1 MSNTFTRDPQP
12 RIQYSGNG
20 SRTTFGFPFPVLA
33 SDDLLVY
40 VNDTPATGFAISGL
54 ADPAGGEIDFIEPP
68 AAGTNI
74 TLLRRTE
81 GIRETEFVDGGPFR
95 AAAINAELDRI
106 MLLIQENREEH
117 NRALRARPIEAAS
130 DFCLPPTTER
140 ANRLLGFDSAGQPTV
155 FGETELPSSGD
166 ASGVLVTSSGGTTAR
181 TLGEHVATLV
191 NVRDFGAMGDGVT
204 DDAAAFQA
212 AIAAA
217 QTRSS
222 PVYVPASPIAYILGA
237 TLTLDGVSM
246 VGEGAGS
253 TLKLALSTGS
263 ALQLIGSGP
272 RLSELRLL
280 GPGVTA
286 PPSEP
291 ADIDLSGV
299 SLDGITVLSGTDAA
313 VLHSVEVVGCHKG
326 LMIEGGVAAI
336 IGCRFAFNRTGMEL
350 GAGAQGSVLLS
361 KTRFHACTSG
371 ILADGTAAFQQL
383 ALRGGALSACG
394 VGLELSGATGDW
406 RGIELSDLTFTNN
419 LEADL
424 RVGPRQSM
432 GLRGCHLDEGGKRIG
447 AAIDLQASGE
457 TVEAPNLIA
466 EHTRAEV
473 TQVVTVQLSGGTNLN
488 LLQPGDLIVL
498 ASDADDVDDHWT
510 SLKATRGG
518 VVHKVVSQAAST
530 ATVELATATVSPL
543 PQAGNEIRVVGRFG
557 TAMVDSIGA
566 SVPAGEF
573 IWLRAEDHCRVFA
586 AQNPMAIDQIAM
598 GGANSDLRYLP
609 GLGGEVAEISGVEL
623 DHGAVNGALVR
634 LFTFTIAQNTAVSF
648 TPPGTVGM
656 VQAFAQSLATGDPI
670 TAIFSYRA
678 DGLGY
683 TELLAKGTTNPSGS
697 DVQVLQLTALTGTT
711 GTAGKFT
718 YSAHTDGK
726 IYIENRRSGPP
737 HTVAVY
743 VVGAPA

>member
-12 RIQYSGNG
+12 RIQYSGDG

-33 SDDLLVY
+33 SDDLLVF

-54 ADPAGGEIDFIEPP
+54 TDPAGGEIDFIDPP
-68 AAGTNI
+68 AAGTSI

-117 NRALRARPIEAAS
+117 NRALRGRPIEAAT

-140 ANRLLGFDSAGQPTV
+140 ANRLLGFDSAGRPMV

-181 TLGEHVATLV
+181 ALGEHLATLV

-204 DDAAAFQA
+204 DDAVAFQA

-222 PVYVPASPIAYILGA
+222 PVYVPASPTAYLLGA

-253 TLKLALSTGS
+253 TLKLALSSGS
-263 ALQLIGSGP
+263 ALQLMGNGP
-272 RLSELRLL
+272 RLSGLRLL
-280 GPGVTA
+280 GPGVTS
-286 PPSEP
+286 PPSGP
-291 ADIDLSGV
+291 ADVDLSGV
-299 SLDGITVLSGTDAA
+299 SLNGITVLSGTEAA
-313 VLHSVEVVGCHKG
+313 ILHGVELVACHKG
-326 LMIEGGVAAI
+326 LVIEGGVAAI
-336 IGCRFAFNRTGMEL
+336 VGCRFAFNRTGMEL
-350 GAGAQGSVLLS
+350 GAGAHGSVFLS
-361 KTRFHACTSG
+361 RSDFHACTSG
-371 ILADGTAAFQQL
+371 ILAGGTAAFQQL
-383 ALRGGALSACG
+383 ALRGGELSACG
-394 VGLELSGATGDW
+394 LALELSGATGGW
-406 RGIELSDLTFTNN
+406 RGIELSDLAFANN
-419 LEADL
+419 LEAD
-424 RVGPRQSM
+424 VQAGPRQSM
-432 GLRGCHLDEGGKRIG
+432 GLRGCHLDESGKRNG

-466 EHTRAEV
+466 ENTRAEG
-473 TQVVTVQLSGGTNLN
+473 TQVASVQLSGGTNLD
-488 LLQPGDLIVL
+488 LLQAGDLIIL
-498 ASDADDVDDHWT
+498 SSDADDVDDHWT

-518 VVHKVVSQAAST
+518 VVHKVVSQTAAT
-530 ATVELATATVSPL
+530 ATIELATATVSPMI
-543 PQAGNEIRVVGRFG
+543 QAGDEIRVVGRFG
-557 TAMVDSIGA
+557 TAMVDSVGA
-566 SVPAGEF
+566 SAPAGEF
-573 IWLRAEDHCRVFA
+573 TWLRAEDHCRVFA
-586 AQNPMAIDQIAM
+586 AHNPMSADQIAL

-609 GLGGEVAEISGVEL
+609 GLGGEVVEISGVEL

-634 LFTFTIAQNTAVSF
+634 LFSFTIAQDTAVSF
-648 TPPGTVGM
+648 TPPSTLGM
-656 VQAFAQSLATGDPI
+656 VQAFAQSLATADPVA
-670 TAIFSYRA
+670 AIFSYRA

-683 TELLAKGTTNPSGS
+683 TELLASGSTNPS
-697 DVQVLQLTALTGTT
+697 DVEVLQLTALTGTT

-726 IYIENRRSGPP
+726 IYIENRRSGSP
-737 HTVAVY
+737 HTVAVH

>member
-12 RIQYSGNG
+12 RIQYSGDG

-33 SDDLLVY
+33 SDDLLVF

-54 ADPAGGEIDFIEPP
+54 TDPAGGDIDFIDPP
-68 AAGTNI
+68 AAGTSV

-81 GIRETEFVDGGPFR
+81 GVRETEFVDGGPFR

-117 NRALRARPIEAAS
+117 NRALRGRPIEAAA

-140 ANRLLGFDSAGQPTV
+140 ANRLLGFDSAGRPMV

-166 ASGVLVTSSGGTTAR
+166 PSGVLVTSSGGTTAR

-191 NVRDFGAMGDGVT
+191 NVRDFGALGDGVT

-217 QTRSS
+217 QTRAS
-222 PVYVPASPIAYILGA
+222 PVYVPASPTAYLLGA

-253 TLKLALSTGS
+253 TLKLALSNGS
-263 ALQLIGSGP
+263 ALQLMGNGP
-272 RLSELRLL
+272 RLSGLRLL
-280 GPGVTA
+280 GPGVTV
-286 PPSEP
+286 PPSGP
-291 ADIDLSGV
+291 ADVDLNGV
-299 SLDGITVLSGTDAA
+299 SLSGITVLSGTEAA
-313 VLHSVEVVGCHKG
+313 ILQDVEVLACQRG
-326 LMIEGGVAAI
+326 LVIGGGVAAI
-336 IGCRFAFNRTGMEL
+336 IGCRFAFNRTGTEL
-350 GAGAQGSVLLS
+350 GAGAEGSVFLS
-361 KTRFHACTSG
+361 QSEFHACTSG

-394 VGLELSGATGDW
+394 LALELSGATGGW
-406 RGIELSDLTFTNN
+406 RGIELSDLAFANN
-419 LEADL
+419 LEAD
-424 RVGPRQSM
+424 VQAGPRQSM
-432 GLRGCHLDEGGKRIG
+432 GLRGCHLDESGKRNG

-457 TVEAPNLIA
+457 TVAAPNLIA
-466 EHTRAEV
+466 ENTRAEV
-473 TQVVTVQLSGGTNLN
+473 TQVASVQLTGGTNLD
-488 LLQPGDLIVL
+488 LLQPGDLIIL
-498 ASDADDVDDHWT
+498 SSDADDVDDHWT

-518 VVHKVVSQAAST
+518 VVHKVVSQTAAT
-530 ATVELATATVSPL
+530 ATIELATATVSPL
-543 PQAGNEIRVVGRFG
+543 LQAGDEIRVVGRFG
-557 TAMVDSIGA
+557 TAMVDSVGA
-566 SVPAGEF
+566 SGPAGEF
-573 IWLRAEDHCRVFA
+573 IWLRAEDHCRVFTA
-586 AQNPMAIDQIAM
+586 HNPMPVDQIAL

-609 GLGGEVAEISGVEL
+609 GLGGEVVEVSGVKL
-623 DHGAVNGALVR
+623 DHGAVNGALAQ
-634 LFTFTIAQNTAVSF
+634 LFSFTLAQDTAVSF
-648 TPPGTVGM
+648 TPPSSIGM
-656 VQAFAQSLATGDPI
+656 VQAFAQSLATADPI
-670 TAIFSYRA
+670 AAIFSYRA

-697 DVQVLQLTALTGTT
+697 DVQVFQLTALTGTT
-711 GTAGKFT
+711 GAAGKFT

-726 IYIENRRSGPP
+726 IYIENRRSGSP